1 MSRHNDR
8 VSLLDM
14 LNHAEEA
21 VALLDDSSLNN
32 LAENRV
38 MELALR
44 KLVEIVGEA
53 ANRTS
58 LTTQQRYPEIPWPE
72 IIGMRNRLIHGYDD
86 ISLDRLWDTINNEL
100 PPLIEQLRSILGE
113 NE

>member
-1 MSRHNDR
+1 MSRHSDR

-21 VALLDDSSLNN
+21 VALLDDSGLND

-58 LTTQQRYPEIPWPE
+58 LTTQQRYLEIPWPE
-72 IIGMRNRLIHGYDD
+72 IVGMRNRLIHGYDD

-113 NE
+113 

>member
-1 MSRHNDR
+1 MSKRNDR
-8 VSLLDM
+8 MSLLDM

-21 VALLDDSSLNN
+21 VALLDEASLDD
-32 LAENRV
+32 LEEDRV

-53 ANRTS
+53 ANRAS
-58 LTTQQRYPEIPWPE
+58 PATQQHYPEIPWPE
-72 IIGMRNRLIHGYDD
+72 IVGMRNRLIHGYDD

-100 PPLIEQLRSILGE
+100 PPPH
-113 NE
+113 